1 MQSLYEISDELLSI
15 FNEIENNDGEVN
27 EEQLQALE
35 IAQENLQ
42 EKLASYKRAIRC
54 WESDINACKEEE
66 KRIKTARQ
74 VKENRIDKLKDRML
88 GAVLQF
94 GYEGKPNKKGKTN
107 HFYELP
113 DGRIFT
119 KTTEST
125 EINENRIN
133 ILINLLIEICKEN
146 INSFPYDDE
155 EFYEFILNNINEK
168 LHVFYE
174 GQEDFTLIDLKSA
187 IFNYNVEINI
197 KDLILYYYKFIK
209 EYDELGLPFLGL
221 SYATPKTII
230 KTMLDLEENL
240 TIAKIKETQSITIK

>member
-1 MQSLYEISDELLSI
+1 MQSLYQISDELLSI
-15 FNEIENNDGEVN
+15 FNEIESNDGEVN

-42 EKLASYKRAIRC
+42 EKLSSYKKAIRC
-54 WESDINACKEEE
+54 WEADIDACKQEE
-66 KRIKTARQ
+66 KRIKAARQ
-74 VKENRIDKLKDRML
+74 VKENRITNLKDRML

-94 GYEGKPNKKGKTN
+94 GYEGKANKKGKTN

-133 ILINLLIEICKEN
+133 ILINLLIEICEDD
-146 INSFPYDDE
+146 IRAFPYENE
-155 EFYEFILNNINEK
+155 EFYEFILNKLNEK
-168 LHVFYE
+168 LHLYYE
-174 GQEDFTLIDLKSA
+174 GQEDFIIDDLKLLV
-187 IFNYNVEINI
+187 FNYSVEINLKSLICEYANNI
-197 KDLILYYYKFIK
+197 KDYKEMGI
-209 EYDELGLPFLGL
+209 PFLGL
-221 SYATPKTII
+221 SFVTPKSVL
-230 KTMLDLEENL
+230 KLALDAGNEL

>member
-88 GAVLQF
+88 GAILQF

-113 DGRIFT
+113 DGRIPGFSR
-119 KTTEST
+119 K
-125 EINENRIN
+125 
-133 ILINLLIEICKEN
+133 NLGEQHFRQV
-146 INSFPYDDE
+146 SQRA
-155 EFYEFILNNINEK
+155 
-168 LHVFYE
+168 
-174 GQEDFTLIDLKSA
+174 GQRR
-187 IFNYNVEINI
+187 
-197 KDLILYYYKFIK
+197 
-209 EYDELGLPFLGL
+209 LGEQ
-221 SYATPKTII
+221 AV
-230 KTMLDLEENL
+230 
-240 TIAKIKETQSITIK
+240 

>member
-1 MQSLYEISDELLSI
+1 MQSLYQISDELLSI
-15 FNEIENNDGEVN
+15 FNEIESNDGEVN

-42 EKLASYKRAIRC
+42 EKLSSYKKAIRC
-54 WESDINACKEEE
+54 WEADIDACKQEE
-66 KRIKTARQ
+66 KRIKATRQ
-74 VKENRIDKLKDRML
+74 VKENRIDNLKDRML

-133 ILINLLIEICKEN
+133 ILINLLIEICEDN
-146 INSFPYDDE
+146 IRVFPYENE
-155 EFYEFILNNINEK
+155 EFYEFILNKLNEK
-168 LHVFYE
+168 LHLYYE
-174 GQEDFTLIDLKSA
+174 GQEDFTIDDLKLLV
-187 IFNYNVEINI
+187 FNYSIEINLKDLIYKYADNI
-197 KDLILYYYKFIK
+197 KDDK
-209 EYDELGLPFLGL
+209 EMGIPFLGL
-221 SYATPKTII
+221 SFVTPKSIL
-230 KTMLDLEENL
+230 KLALDAGNEL

>member
-1 MQSLYEISDELLSI
+1 MNSLYQISDELLSI
-15 FNEIENNDGEVN
+15 FANIEANEGEVT
-27 EEQLQALE
+27 EEELLALE
-35 IAQENLQ
+35 IKQEELN
-42 EKLASYKRAIRC
+42 EKLSSYKKAIKC
-54 WESDINACKEEE
+54 WESDIDACKQEE
-66 KRIKTARQ
+66 KRIKAARQ

-94 GYEGKPNKKGKTN
+94 GYEGKANKKGKTN

-133 ILINLLIEICKEN
+133 ILINLLIEICKED
-146 INSFPYDDE
+146 IESFPYNNE
-155 EFYEFILNNINEK
+155 EFFEFILNNVNEK

-187 IFNYNVEINI
+187 VFTYSVDVDI
-197 KDLILYYYKFIK
+197 KNLILYYSRFIK

-221 SYATPKTII
+221 SYITPKAII
-230 KTMLDLEENL
+230 KTMLDLEEDL

>member
-1 MQSLYEISDELLSI
+1 MQSLYQISDELLSI
-15 FNEIENNDGEVN
+15 FNEIESNDGEVN

-42 EKLASYKRAIRC
+42 EKLSSYKKAIRC
-54 WESDINACKEEE
+54 WEADIDACKQEE
-66 KRIKTARQ
+66 KRIKAARQ

-94 GYEGKPNKKGKTN
+94 GYEGKANKKGKTN

-119 KTTEST
+119 KTTESI
-125 EINENRIN
+125 ELNKNRIN
-133 ILINLLIEICKEN
+133 ILINLLIEICKEG
-146 INSFPYDDE
+146 ITSFPYDDG

-168 LHVFYE
+168 LHTFYE

-187 IFNYNVEINI
+187 VFTYSVDIHVKN
-197 KDLILYYYKFIK
+197 LILFYSRFIK
-209 EYDELGLPFLGL
+209 EYDDLGLPFLGL
-221 SYATPKTII
+221 SYTTPRAII
-230 KTMLDLEENL
+230 KIMLDLEEDL

>member
-42 EKLASYKRAIRC
+42 EKLSSYKKAIRC
-54 WESDINACKEEE
+54 WESDIDACKQEE
-66 KRIKTARQ
+66 KRIKAARQ
-74 VKENRIDKLKDRML
+74 VKENRIDRLKDRML

-119 KTTEST
+119 KTTESV

-133 ILINLLIEICKEN
+133 ILINLLIEICKEDTESLS
-146 INSFPYDDE
+146 INKE
-155 EFYEFILNNINEK
+155 ELYTDILNKINEK
-168 LHVFYE
+168 LHLFYE
-174 GQEDFTLIDLKSA
+174 GQEDFTIDDLNLLV
-187 IFNYNVEINI
+187 FNYSVEISLKDLIRKYSFNI
-197 KDLILYYYKFIK
+197 KD
-209 EYDELGLPFLGL
+209 YDNMEIPFLGL
-221 SYATPKTII
+221 SFVTPKS
-230 KTMLDLEENL
+230 MLKLALDAGNELS
-240 TIAKIKETQSITIK
+240 IAKIKETQSITIK

>member
-1 MQSLYEISDELLSI
+1 MQSLYQISDELLSI
-15 FNEIENNDGEVN
+15 FNEIESNDGEVN

-35 IAQENLQ
+35 IVQENLQ
-42 EKLASYKRAIRC
+42 EKLSSYKKAIRC
-54 WESDINACKEEE
+54 WEADIDACKQEE
-66 KRIKTARQ
+66 KRIKAARQ

-94 GYEGKPNKKGKTN
+94 GYEGKANKKGKTN

-125 EINENRIN
+125 ELNKNRIN
-133 ILINLLIEICKEN
+133 ILINLLIDICKEG
-146 INSFPYDDE
+146 ITSFPYDDG

-168 LHVFYE
+168 LHTFYK

-187 IFNYNVEINI
+187 VFTYSVDIHVKN
-197 KDLILYYYKFIK
+197 LILFYSRFIK
-209 EYDELGLPFLGL
+209 EYDDLGLPFLGL
-221 SYATPKTII
+221 SYITPRAII
-230 KTMLDLEENL
+230 KTMLDLGEDL
-240 TIAKIKETQSITIK
+240 TIAKIKETQSIIIK